1 MQHLTHGPFLVD
13 PDGGLTPLRAPAL
26 RFSWRGRGC
35 EARIEEG
42 RISLTAQAGRIPFT
56 AEDRSARSGAFAM
69 LGEIPA
75 ALPAGW
81 RMRLAP
87 DHRVHLATDRPIAAV
102 ATATQL
108 VGAMVAFALALDPYL
123 DRLES
128 AGVTGVGAAG
138 TVKT

>member
-26 RFSWRGRGC
+26 RFAWRGRCC

-56 AEDRSARSGAFAM
+56 TEDRAARPGAFAM
-69 LGEIPA
+69 LGAIPA

-81 RMRLAP
+81 RISLLP
-87 DHRVHLATDRPIAAV
+87 DHRVRLANERAMPGGT
-102 ATATQL
+102 TATEL
-108 VGAMVAFALALDPYL
+108 VGAMVSFALALDPYL

-128 AGVTGVGAAG
+128 AGVTGPGGAG